1 MTHLKNQLDF
11 PGFAVM
17 SRQRSAHAQESRL
30 NKSNSSVFRILRNH
44 ADRLASNNELCE
56 DLLRELESGLL
67 PPLPETIT
75 IPSLPQRASA
85 MPTSWVRTSL
95 FVNKTQTQV
104 KYLRN
109 QVLESINDTKIEFT
123 GEQLNMFDNDVYLE
137 VIRLALS
144 RAPGE
149 QILFTR
155 HSFLRTMGMSGG
167 DNNYKALKNSLQ
179 KLKANTITIE
189 NLKAGKS
196 FSLIDEFSWDENI
209 GYWFSVGNVVI
220 DIFSRT
226 ALSYIDLDARRML
239 SNSLSKYLQNY
250 MSGSTAG
257 EQEVKVHNLMR
268 LSGTTS
274 QLKDFLGKG
283 RGLLKAL
290 DEVKAAGLI
299 SSYAIRKNKNDEHV
313 VTWIR
318 IAHKNSKRAL

>member
-1 MTHLKNQLDF
+1 MNHQSDVQAQN
-11 PGFAVM
+11 
-17 SRQRSAHAQESRL
+17 SRSDQI
-30 NKSNSSVFRILRNH
+30 NNSVFKILKSH
-44 ADRLASNNELCE
+44 TDRLASNNELCE
-56 DLLRELESGLL
+56 DLRRELETGIL

-104 KYLRN
+104 NYLRN

-167 DNNYKALKNSLQ
+167 DKNYKALKNSLQ

-209 GYWFSVGNVVI
+209 GYWFSVGNVVV

-239 SNSLSKYLQNY
+239 SNPLSKYLQNY
-250 MSGSTAG
+250 MSGAVAG
-257 EQEVKVHNLMR
+257 EQKAKVHNLIR

-283 RGLLKAL
+283 RGLPKAL
-290 DEVKAAGLI
+290 DELKAVGLI
-299 SSYAIRKNKNDEHV
+299 SSYAIKKNNNGEHV
-313 VTWIR
+313 VTWTR
-318 IAHKNSKRAL
+318 TAHQNSKRAL